1 LLPELNQLIN
11 LQELD
16 KVILEIN
23 RQLQYLPQQ
32 LLTQTQELEAY
43 QAEQA
48 AHLQELE
55 NLQRQRRELEAEIL
69 DMEEAIKKSRQRL
82 MEIKSNLEYRAMLKE
97 IGFKED
103 QRDQKETRILE
114 IMELIEAQNQELA
127 TVQEKT
133 ATLTEIIGRQKE
145 ENAIQTQALQQQLA
159 SLQQQRLILRQD
171 LPNLLL
177 RRYEFIRQRHNSTTI
192 AEVKDGVCLGCH
204 LNILP
209 QQYIDLQKGEE
220 ILQCPHC
227 QRILFWLG
235 EVESEAES
243 ANLSRKVS

>member
-1 LLPELNQLIN
+1 
-11 LQELD
+11 
-16 KVILEIN
+16 
-23 RQLQYLPQQ
+23 
-32 LLTQTQELEAY
+32 
-43 QAEQA
+43 
-48 AHLQELE
+48 
-55 NLQRQRRELEAEIL
+55 
-69 DMEEAIKKSRQRL
+69 
-82 MEIKSNLEYRAMLKE
+82 
-97 IGFKED
+97 
-103 QRDQKETRILE
+103 
-114 IMELIEAQNQELA
+114 LA